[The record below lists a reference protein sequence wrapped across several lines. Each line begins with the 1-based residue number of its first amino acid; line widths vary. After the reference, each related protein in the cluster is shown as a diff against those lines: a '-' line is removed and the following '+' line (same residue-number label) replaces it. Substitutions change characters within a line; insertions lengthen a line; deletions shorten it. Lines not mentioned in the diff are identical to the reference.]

1 MRLMQANILT
11 HEYSMSLFNT
21 LVALLVGVFSA
32 TATLVFDLSD
42 PFSGSFS
49 VAGVAAQVGDLRLC
63 LLEDVREAKSD
74 ASVLSSSTFRF
85 LPSPDS
91 NRGASASSNDKLKPM
106 NSVSRRE
113 MSPSRYG
120 NNIFSTIYFHLLTGP
135 LGSKVRALGEIVA
148 WTATLLWKKTRPVFA
163 WRWRKWPWK
172 KKESESER
180 PKASVDAA

>member
-1 MRLMQANILT
+1 
-11 HEYSMSLFNT
+11 MSLFNT

-42 PFSGSFS
+42 PFSGTFS

-91 NRGASASSNDKLKPM
+91 ERGTSSNGKLKPM
-106 NSVSRRE
+106 NGISRRDK
-113 MSPSRYG
+113 SPSRYG

-135 LGSKVRALGEIVA
+135 LGSKVLALGEIFA
-148 WTATLLWKKTRPVFA
+148 WTATLVWKKTRPLFA
-163 WRWRKWPWK
+163 WKWKGWPWK
-172 KKESESER
+172 RKESERER
-180 PKASVDAA
+180 PEASVDAA